1 MKFTNTFLKQSESYL
16 DIHKILRFS
25 EIITNKKKLIKIEAQ
40 VGREI

>member
-1 MKFTNTFLKQSESYL
+1 MKFTNTFLKQSESCP